1 MASIK
6 TLVIS
11 RLNAANGYGIKKKRS
26 ETPVYTKR
34 TLGCLDSL
42 PTYRFKRWESGGSMF

>member
-11 RLNAANGYGIKKKRS
+11 RLNAANGYGIKKKKEVRHQYIQR
-26 ETPVYTKR
+26 ELWVV
-34 TLGCLDSL
+34 
-42 PTYRFKRWESGGSMF
+42 